1 MERNKTQGESMT
13 EMLQVKQVNK
23 QGQISV
29 GTKYSGKKVEMSEY
43 ADGTIVLRPIEIV
56 SEFELQLL
64 KDTAFQQRLGG
75 FNSWEQ
81 NSKPAATDLDALE
94 GSLET

>member
-1 MERNKTQGESMT
+1 MA
-13 EMLQVKQVNK
+13 EMLQVKQVNR

-29 GTKYSGKKVEMSEY
+29 GKKYSGKKVEMNEY
-43 ADGTIVLRPIEIV
+43 ADGTIVLRPVEIV

-64 KDTAFQQRLGG
+64 KDTAFQQRLGD
-75 FNSWEQ
+75 FNCWEQ

>member
-1 MERNKTQGESMT
+1 MA
-13 EMLQVKQVNK
+13 EMLQVKQVNR

-29 GTKYSGKKVEMSEY
+29 GKKYSGKKVEMNEY
-43 ADGTIVLRPIEIV
+43 ADGTIILRPIEIV

-75 FNSWEQ
+75 FNNWEQ

-94 GSLET
+94 GSLETRS

>member
-1 MERNKTQGESMT
+1 MT

-64 KDTAFQQRLGG
+64 KDTAFQQRLGA

-81 NSKPAATDLDALE
+81 NNKPATTDLDALE
-94 GSLET
+94 GVLET

>member
-1 MERNKTQGESMT
+1 MAEI
-13 EMLQVKQVNK
+13 LQVKQVNR

-29 GTKYSGKKVEMSEY
+29 GKKYSGKTVEMNEY
-43 ADGTIVLRPIEIV
+43 ADGTIVLRPVEIV

-64 KDTAFQQRLGG
+64 KDAAFQQRLGS
-75 FNSWEQ
+75 FNSWER
-81 NSKPAATDLDALE
+81 NSKPAATDLDDLD